1 MPYSEKLECF
11 FLETI
16 THPSAAPFPSKGEA
30 LQTESPSGMGAGGPS
45 GTLWRKAVGCPSFK
59 WINARPAGDSSEWTQ
74 VRQGRRARRIALVEG
89 RATIRRGLLR
99 AMGSRGNHRHPIPVG
114 RFPSRLSGANLPPGL
129 LVLES
134 RKRPGELRP
143 FQNARHKPRFTRRP
157 RCQEPVSGPRKNRW
171 LTNVLA

>member
-1 MPYSEKLECF
+1 MLLPRNYHSSRCC
-11 FLETI
+11 
-16 THPSAAPFPSKGEA
+16 SFPSKGEA

-59 WINARPAGDSSEWTQ
+59 WINARPAGDSSEWIQ